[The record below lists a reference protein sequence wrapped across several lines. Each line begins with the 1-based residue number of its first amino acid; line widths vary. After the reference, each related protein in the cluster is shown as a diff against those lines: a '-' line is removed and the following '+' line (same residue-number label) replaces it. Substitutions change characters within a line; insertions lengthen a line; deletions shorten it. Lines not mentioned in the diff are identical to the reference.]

1 MRQKYHE
8 NLQNALLGSPD
19 KETKQYV
26 LNIPS
31 WEEKQ
36 EDYNTLS

>member
-1 MRQKYHE
+1 MWQKYQE
-8 NLQNALLGSPD
+8 NLQNALLGSLD
-19 KETKQYV
+19 KETKQYI

-36 EDYNTLS
+36 EDYDTLS